1 MTIASASNGPTM
13 ASAEL
18 NEVTFKATGSFEKD
32 PIAIVGM
39 AAKFPQEARTVE
51 DLWNFLL
58 QARQAMTDFP
68 ADRINR
74 HGHYHPDP
82 EHGGTFHVKG
92 ANFLLDDPVDFD
104 APFFKV
110 TKTELYTL
118 DPQQRLVMENTYHAL
133 ENAGISMK
141 DVTGSKTSVYTTGFN
156 VDHAAL
162 LNADPET
169 TLKYRPQGTT
179 NSIIAGRVSW
189 FYDLKGPCMTIDT
202 ACSSSMVALHL
213 ACTSL
218 QLGES
223 DMSIVAGA
231 NYLANPMDIMGMAH
245 HGFLSPDGKCYSFDH
260 RANGYARGEGVGSIV
275 VKRLSDAIR
284 DGNTIRAVIRGSGVN
299 QDGRTAGITLP
310 SASAQEDLIRK
321 VYASAGLDPK
331 DTRMLEAHGTG
342 TSAGDPVEAS
352 AAAKI
357 FGPHRSTFDPL
368 YIGAIKSG
376 IGHLEGG
383 AGVAGVIKS
392 VMVLESGIIPPNVN
406 FEKPNLKV
414 PVKRWNLKFPL
425 ENTPWPTEGVRR
437 ISVNSFGVGGT
448 NAHVILDD
456 AYSYLT
462 SRNMVS
468 IHNTVESVPT
478 QDDIRRKLSELEK
491 PATTEEL
498 IENGAMIEQLQT
510 NGHVTNGDLPNRVS
524 EVNGHINVKG
534 LESRPKNR
542 IFSFSS
548 FDEQGIRRN
557 ATRIADYLK
566 KYETLNLTTE
576 SEVLERLAFTLSEKR
591 SKFPWKSFLVAS
603 SLNDLSEN
611 LTGDDTLTVIRA
623 GNKPRIGYVFTGQ
636 GAQWHNMG
644 KELLEYP
651 VYRRSMEEASE
662 YMKSI
667 GAEWSVLNELLVSK
681 ENSRV
686 NSPALSHPCCAALQ
700 IALVDLLAS
709 WDILP
714 SRVVGHSSGEIAAA
728 YAAGKLG
735 RRAAWKAAYWRG
747 VASAKPL
754 NVKGAMLA
762 VGLSTEDANSY
773 IDRVNREI
781 PGELI
786 IACFNSPK
794 NNTISGDE
802 AKIDALKVLLDKD
815 GVFVRKLNVTNAYHS
830 DHMNLVADHYLQGMG
845 DLTAE
850 SPDSRFRD
858 ALMYSSVTGELVTD
872 SLLNARYWVENMVSP
887 VLFSEALI
895 AMGYKLEEKKAKLQ
909 LNADS
914 EYQVDVILE
923 IGPHGAMK
931 SAIKE
936 TMASQI
942 RGSSVAY
949 MNVLD
954 RTAPGTEIILNA
966 VGSLSSRGYPVNIQA
981 VNQTPGKK
989 MPKMLVDLPPYSFDH
1004 AERIVYE
1011 SRLSRNFRLRK
1022 HPRHDLFGAP
1032 VTDWN
1037 QENPRWRQIIRLR
1050 ELPWLRDH
1058 IVTENFV
1065 YPGVGYIIM
1074 AVEACR
1080 QIADPALTITG
1091 FRLKDVSIKRALII
1105 PDSKDGIETS
1115 LSITKMDEASMLPSQ
1130 IWSRFAISS
1139 YNSVGD
1145 DWIEHC
1151 TGYISTEYEA
1161 KANPIDNGR
1170 EASCEAAKWRETLD
1184 TTFRQCRSPM
1194 DINSIYDNLVTTGL
1208 NFGLLFRNLGD
1219 VKGSGQ
1225 NRGEIA
1231 ATLTVPDVAKVM
1243 PKQYMHPHLIHP
1255 STMDSMFHYFLLSVL
1270 DLTGKAT
1277 LECAIVPV
1285 FVKEA
1290 WLSAKIPSAAGA
1302 QMKGY
1307 GKSSMIAYEKYE
1319 SDIMIWDSTGKEGLV
1334 SIKGLRA
1341 TPLESNITTDV
1352 QKRNLC
1358 HTIEW
1363 PIDVDF
1369 LTIDLFSRVPRSPLE
1384 AEKMYLYRINRMQ
1397 LAVMLNVTDAL
1408 NDLATD
1414 FDPTL
1419 LQGHKRR
1426 YYEWLVYQKENL
1438 EKDQII
1444 HLSYKEWA
1452 DRAHDA
1458 KFKNQLYEE
1467 VAGYNGDGALAV
1479 RMGTNIVPFLKGE
1492 TDPLQLMFSDDILDR
1507 VYDEVVALGDIPALF
1522 KEYLHHVY
1530 RNSSNLRILEIGAGT
1545 GASTAPTL
1553 NILSPLSDD
1562 DTSSNLTS
1570 RIIQYTFTD
1579 VSAGFFEKAKERFSA
1594 WSDIIEFKVYNA
1606 EKEPAS
1612 QGLGVGTYDFV
1623 IAGNVVHTTTS
1634 LRKTLSNIHKLLKPG
1649 GKLLMQEGT
1658 RQNFLYSPVAFGQL
1672 PGWWQGTEPSRTWS
1686 PWVPAAVWETQLRE
1700 SGFDGINLEF
1710 PDCQNPDLHTQSLFV
1725 ATAIEGAKKL
1735 KGDDVVIVTSEQS
1748 SLELVR
1754 AVEDALKSRIGK
1766 ASYRILDFRNLQSD
1780 KSLSSSVCVCMVELE
1795 RGTLSQLTE
1804 EEYLNIRHLLS
1815 YAAGVLWVTGDIDRE
1830 PTLGMIV
1837 GMMRS
1842 IRWERDVDEANL
1854 ILLST
1859 TEPRPALND
1868 FVAQIIRVFD
1878 KQFFSGA
1885 SESRPNAEYTLK
1897 DGIIYTNRLKDQDLS
1912 NEYLN
1917 SKFARSTPKMIP
1929 LGEAGRP
1936 VKLSTSAPGMLNKI
1950 EFVTDTVYNEPL
1962 ADDLVEIEVK
1972 AVGLNFRDVMIAM
1985 GEHMAYS
1992 LGNEAAGIVSRVGA
2006 GVPDLKVGDRVVYM
2020 CGFEAVGCFHTYG
2033 RVQWQNVVK
2042 IPDSLSFEVAAGLP
2056 CVYSTV
2062 LYGLYEIAR
2071 LSEGETILIH
2081 AAAGGVGQ
2089 AAIHLAKNVGAEI
2102 FATVSS
2108 HEKRTLLMNEYGIPE
2123 DHIFSSRDVT
2133 FAKGIMRMTNG
2144 RGVDVLL
2151 NSLSGE
2157 ALRKSWD
2164 IMAPFGRFIEIG
2176 KKDSQLGGRI
2186 ELSPFLRQAMMAS
2199 VELPMM
2205 MKHKPLVFRRLI
2217 AQTVQLYEEGKI
2229 KQAKPT
2235 QVLSYDKIEE
2245 ALRTLQSGRGMGKIV
2260 LVSSPTDVV
2269 PIVPEQPADYRFD
2282 SNATYFLAGGLGGIG
2297 RSIGQWMASKGVKHI
2312 VFLSRTG
2319 KITESVQK
2327 MINDLDSK
2335 GCQAHIFACDV
2346 SDSKRVQA
2354 VVEEVTQSLPPIK
2367 GCIQGSMVLRDG
2379 MFENM
2384 SYDDFQAAIL
2394 PKVQGSWNL
2403 HEYLPRTMDF
2413 FVMLSS
2419 ATGILGNRS
2428 QANYAAGNTYQDF
2441 LARYRVS
2448 QNLPATSIDLGTVLS
2463 VGYVAEH
2470 RENMTTLANVL
2481 EVIREDEIHTLLEYV
2496 IDPRCKN
2503 EEGLGRAQL
2512 VVGLTTTEYLRQRGV
2527 PPLSYLSY
2535 PLFTHLNTTSVSYRH
2550 HKGEDPAH
2558 LAVIALPYATT
2569 KEEAVGI
2576 VRDGIRHKLA
2586 SLLAIPVDNIDSN
2599 KSVSSNGVDSLVAM
2613 EFRTWL
2619 VKDLGAEVP
2628 LLEIM
2633 GTESLATISEKAAT
2647 VSKLVR

>member
-1 MTIASASNGPTM
+1 MTIATAPNKSAM

-18 NEVTFKATGSFEKD
+18 NEATFKATRSFEKD
-32 PIAIVGM
+32 PIVIVGM

-68 ADRINR
+68 KDRINR
-74 HGHYHPDP
+74 HGHYHPDA

-133 ENAGISMK
+133 ENAGIPMK

-162 LNADPET
+162 LNTDPET

-189 FYDLKGPCMTIDT
+189 FYDLKGPC
-202 ACSSSMVALHL
+202 
-213 ACTSL
+213 
-218 QLGES
+218 ES

-310 SASAQEDLIRK
+310 SASAQEDLIRN
-321 VYASAGLDPK
+321 VYAAAGLDPK

-342 TSAGDPVEAS
+342 TSAGDPIEAS
-352 AAAKI
+352 AAARI
-357 FGPHRSTFDPL
+357 FGPHRSAADPL

-392 VMVLESGIIPPNVN
+392 VLILESGIIPPNVN
-406 FEKPNLKV
+406 FEKPNPKV
-414 PVKRWNLKFPL
+414 PVKRWNLKFPV
-425 ENTPWPTEGVRR
+425 ENTPWPTEGTRR

-462 SRNMVS
+462 SRHIVAH
-468 IHNTVESVPT
+468 HNTVEFVPSL
-478 QDDIRRKLSELEK
+478 DDIRQKLSELEK
-491 PATTEEL
+491 PATTDKPT
-498 IENGAMIEQLQT
+498 ENGTVITNPPT
-510 NGHVTNGDLPNRVS
+510 NGHVPNGHELNGVTA
-524 EVNGHINVKG
+524 VNGHEKVNGVEPK
-534 LESRPKNR
+534 PKNR
-542 IFSFSS
+542 IFSFSA

-557 ATRIADYLK
+557 ATRLAEHLQK
-566 KYETLNLTTE
+566 PGTFNAATE
-576 SEVLERLAFTLSEKR
+576 SVFLDRLAFTLSEKR
-591 SKFPWKSFLVAS
+591 STFPWKSFLVANS
-603 SLNDLSEN
+603 VKDLSEK
-611 LTGDDTLTVIRA
+611 LTSDDSLAVIRA

-636 GAQWHNMG
+636 GAQWYNMG

-667 GAEWSVLNELLVSK
+667 GAQWSVLDELLRSQ
-681 ENSRV
+681 EESQV

-735 RRAAWKAAYWRG
+735 RHAAWKAAYWRG

-754 NVKGAMLA
+754 HVKGSMLA
-762 VGLSTEDANSY
+762 VGLSTEDVISY
-773 IDRVNREI
+773 IDRVDQEI
-781 PGELI
+781 TGELA
-786 IACFNSPK
+786 IACLNSPK

-802 AKIDALKVLLDKD
+802 AKINALKALLDQD
-815 GVFVRKLNVTNAYHS
+815 GVFARKLNVANAYHS
-830 DHMNLVADHYLQGMG
+830 GHMNYVAADYLVGMG
-845 DLTAE
+845 DLTTEA
-850 SPDSRFRD
+850 PDSRFHD
-858 ALMYSSVTGELVTD
+858 VSMYSSVTGDLVTD
-872 SLLNARYWVENMVSP
+872 TLLDATYWVKNMVSP
-887 VLFSEALI
+887 VRFADALV
-895 AMGYKLEEKKAKLQ
+895 AMGYKREEKKAKLQ

-914 EYQVDVILE
+914 EYLVDVILE
-923 IGPHGAMK
+923 IGPHGAMR

-936 TMASQI
+936 TMATQI

-954 RTAPGTEIILNA
+954 RTAPGTNVILNA
-966 VGSLSSRGYPVNIQA
+966 VGNLSSRGFPVKIRTI
-981 VNQTPGKK
+981 NQIPGKK
-989 MPKMLVDLPPYSFDH
+989 SPKMLVDLPPYNFDH

-1022 HPRHDLFGAP
+1022 RPRHDLLGAP

-1037 QENPRWRQIIRLR
+1037 EENPRWRQIIRLH

-1058 IVTENFV
+1058 VVTESVV

-1091 FRLKDVSIKRALII
+1091 FRLKDVSIKRALIV
-1105 PDSKDGIETS
+1105 PDTKDGIETS
-1115 LSITKMDEASMLPSQ
+1115 LSITKMDEASMQPSQ
-1130 IWSRFAISS
+1130 IWKRFAISS
-1139 YNSVGD
+1139 YNTVGD

-1151 TGYISTEYEA
+1151 TGYISIDYEA
-1161 KANPIDNGR
+1161 KINSIDNGR
-1170 EASCEAAKWRETLD
+1170 EASCEAAKWRETLNK
-1184 TTFRQCRSPM
+1184 TYEQCRSPM

-1208 NFGLLFRNLGD
+1208 NFGPLFRNLGD

-1225 NRGEIA
+1225 NLGEIA
-1231 ATLTVPDVAKVM
+1231 ATVTVPDIAKVM
-1243 PKQYMHPHLIHP
+1243 PKQFMHPHLIHP
-1255 STMDSMFHYFLLSVL
+1255 STMDSMFHHFLLSVL

-1285 FVKEA
+1285 FVKEV
-1290 WLSAKIPSAAGA
+1290 WLSAKIPSTAGS
-1302 QMKGY
+1302 QLKGF
-1307 GKSSMIAYEKYE
+1307 GKSTMIAYEKYE
-1319 SDIMIWDSTGKEGLV
+1319 SNIMMWDSTGEEGLV

-1341 TPLESNITTDV
+1341 TPLESNIMADV

-1363 PIDVDF
+1363 PVDFDF
-1369 LTIDLFSRVPRSPLE
+1369 LTPDLFSSVPRSSPE
-1384 AEKMYLYRINRMQ
+1384 AEKAYLHQINRMQ

-1408 NDLATD
+1408 EELAVD
-1414 FDPTL
+1414 FDPSAL
-1419 LQGHKRR
+1419 DGHKRR
-1426 YYEWLVYQKENL
+1426 YYEWLLYQKRNM

-1444 HLSYKEWA
+1444 HLTHKEWA
-1452 DRAHDA
+1452 ESVRDA
-1458 KFKNQLYEE
+1458 EFKQKLFEE
-1467 VAGYNGDGALAV
+1467 VAGYNGDGALA
-1479 RMGTNIVPFLKGE
+1479 I
-1492 TDPLQLMFSDDILDR
+1492 Q
-1507 VYDEVVALGDIPALF
+1507 
-1522 KEYLHHVY
+1522 
-1530 RNSSNLRILEIGAGT
+1530 IGAGT
-1545 GASTAPTL
+1545 GASTAPIL
-1553 NILSPLSDD
+1553 NVLSPLSDD

-1570 RIIQYTFTD
+1570 RILQYTFTD
-1579 VSAGFFEKAKERFSA
+1579 VSTGFFEKAKERFSA

-1606 EKEPAS
+1606 EKDPAS
-1612 QGLGVGTYDFV
+1612 QGLAAGTYDFV
-1623 IAGNVVHTTTS
+1623 IAGNVVHTTAS
-1634 LRKTLSNIHKLLKPG
+1634 LRRTLSQIHALLKPG
-1649 GKLLMQEGT
+1649 GKLLMQEGV

-1686 PWVPAAVWETQLRE
+1686 PWVPAAEWESQLRE
-1700 SGFDGINLEF
+1700 AGFDGIYLEF
-1710 PDCQNPDLHTQSLFV
+1710 PDWKNPDLHNQSLFV
-1725 ATAIEGAKKL
+1725 ATAVEGPKKL
-1735 KGDDVVIVTSEQS
+1735 RANDLVIVTSDQS
-1748 SLELVR
+1748 SPQLVQG
-1754 AVEDALKSRIGK
+1754 VEDAVKSRIGEVP
-1766 ASYRILDFRNLQSD
+1766 SRIVEYRNLQFD
-1780 KSLSSSVCVCMVELE
+1780 DSLSKSVCVCVVELE
-1795 RGTLSQLTE
+1795 RETLSRLTK

-1815 YAAGVLWVTGDIDRE
+1815 YAAGVLWVTGDIERE

-1837 GMMRS
+1837 GLMRS

-1854 ILLST
+1854 IPLSIA
-1859 TEPRPALND
+1859 EPRPAIND
-1868 FVAQIIRVFD
+1868 IIPQIMRVFE
-1878 KQFFSGA
+1878 KQFLSGA
-1885 SESRPNAEYTLK
+1885 AGSRQNAEYSLK
-1897 DGIIYTNRLKDQDLS
+1897 DGVIYTNRLRDLDLS
-1912 NEYLN
+1912 NDYLN
-1917 SKFARSTPKMIP
+1917 SKFIRPLPKMTP

-1962 ADDLVEIEVK
+1962 EDHLVEIEVK

-1992 LGNEAAGIVSRVGA
+1992 LGNEAAGIVSRVGSS
-2006 GVPDLKVGDRVVYM
+2006 VPDLKVGDRVVYM
-2020 CGFEAVGCFHTYG
+2020 CGFESVGCFHTYG

-2042 IPDSLSFEVAAGLP
+2042 IPDSLSYEVAAGLP

-2062 LYGLYEIAR
+2062 LYGLYDIAR

-2108 HEKRTLLMNEYGIPE
+2108 PEKRALLMTEYGIPE
-2123 DHIFSSRDVT
+2123 DHIFSSRDLS
-2133 FAKGIMRMTNG
+2133 FATGIMRMTNG

-2157 ALRKSWD
+2157 ALRKSWE
-2164 IMAPFGRFIEIG
+2164 IIAPFGRFIEIG
-2176 KKDSQLGGRI
+2176 KKDSQAGGRV
-2186 ELSPFLRQAMMAS
+2186 ELAPFLRQAMMAS

-2205 MKHKPLVFRRLI
+2205 MKHKPLVFQRLI
-2217 AQTVQLYEEGKI
+2217 GQTVQLYTEGRI

-2260 LVSSPTDVV
+2260 LVPSPTDIV
-2269 PIVPEQPADYRFD
+2269 PIVPEQPANYKFD

-2297 RSIGQWMASKGVKHI
+2297 RSIGQWMASKDAKHV

-2319 KITESVQK
+2319 KVTESVKK
-2327 MINDLDSK
+2327 MIDNLDSK

-2346 SDSKRVQA
+2346 SDSERVKA
-2354 VVEEVTQSLPPIK
+2354 VVEEVTRTLPPIK
-2367 GCIQGSMVLRDG
+2367 GCVQGSMVLRDG

-2384 SYDDFQAAIL
+2384 SYDDFQTAVL

-2403 HEYLPRTMDF
+2403 HEHLPRTMDF

-2428 QANYAAGNTYQDF
+2428 QANYAAGNTYQDC

-2481 EVIREDEIHTLLEYV
+2481 EVIREDEIHTLFEYV
-2496 IDPRCKN
+2496 IDPRCKH
-2503 EEGLGRAQL
+2503 EQGPERAQL
-2512 VVGLTTTEYLRQRGV
+2512 VVGLTTAEYLRQRGV

-2535 PLFTHLNTTSVSYRH
+2535 PLFTHLNTTSVSHRH
-2550 HKGEDPAH
+2550 NKGEDPAH
-2558 LAVIALPYATT
+2558 LAVVALPYATT
-2569 KEEAVGI
+2569 KEEAVTI

-2633 GTESLATISEKAAT
+2633 GTESLATVSEKAAI
-2647 VSKLVR
+2647 VSRLVKLQ